1 MYLISAY
8 FDNKTNTVLEKHI
21 DEVARATGNSFM
33 TENKVPPHLTVAAIE
48 ARSVKE
54 LRQPFLDMAKGLK
67 AGSISLVSTGQLL
80 PYVFYVTPVLNE
92 YLTELSN
99 KVYCAFKDLP
109 DTEISKYYRP
119 GNWLPHVTIGKKLS
133 EEQMKQAFEVMY
145 KRFQPLE
152 AEIVEIGLSKV
163 NPHEDVERVLLK

>member
-8 FDNKTNTVLEKHI
+8 FDEKTNTVLEKYI
-21 DEVARATGNSFM
+21 DEVARA
-33 TENKVPPHLTVAAIE
+33 
-48 ARSVKE
+48 
-54 LRQPFLDMAKGLK
+54 
-67 AGSISLVSTGQLL
+67 TGQLL

-109 DTEISKYYRP
+109 DAEISKYYRP

-163 NPHEDVERVLLK
+163 NPHEDGLIDNV

>member
-8 FDNKTNTVLEKHI
+8 FDDKTNTVLEKHI
-21 DEVARATGNSFM
+21 DEVARA
-33 TENKVPPHLTVAAIE
+33 
-48 ARSVKE
+48 
-54 LRQPFLDMAKGLK
+54 
-67 AGSISLVSTGQLL
+67 TGQLL

-92 YLTELSN
+92 YLTELST
-99 KVYCAFKDLP
+99 KVFGAFKYLP

-163 NPHEDVERVLLK
+163 NPHEDGLIDNV

>member
-8 FDNKTNTVLEKHI
+8 FDDKTNTVLEKHI
-21 DEVARATGNSFM
+21 DEVARA
-33 TENKVPPHLTVAAIE
+33 
-48 ARSVKE
+48 
-54 LRQPFLDMAKGLK
+54 
-67 AGSISLVSTGQLL
+67 TGQLL

-163 NPHEDVERVLLK
+163 NPHEDGLIDNV